1 MPTRT
6 HREEIEDHQVRYPIL
21 SAFDPLSR
29 DSLTGLLS
37 AAPAS
42 ANPEYGVVAVEVG
55 VVQVFQA
62 MNVTGEALSSSRRW
76 AAMVSSRMLCP
87 IANPT
92 NPSTGA
98 ATRSRCDSNAAG
110 RPRVS

>member
-1 MPTRT
+1 
-6 HREEIEDHQVRYPIL
+6 
-21 SAFDPLSR
+21 
-29 DSLTGLLS
+29 
-37 AAPAS
+37 
-42 ANPEYGVVAVEVG
+42 
-55 VVQVFQA
+55 
-62 MNVTGEALSSSRRW
+62 
-76 AAMVSSRMLCP
+76 MVSSQMLCP